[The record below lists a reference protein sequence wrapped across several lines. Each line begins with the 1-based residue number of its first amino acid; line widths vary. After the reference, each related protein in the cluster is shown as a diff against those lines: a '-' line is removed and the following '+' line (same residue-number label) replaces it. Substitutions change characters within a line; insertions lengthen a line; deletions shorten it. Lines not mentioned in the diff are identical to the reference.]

1 MDNDVTGAATRS
13 LREAKG
19 LTQEELAA
27 RIHVSAKTVS
37 KWETGR
43 GFPDVSLLEPAAM
56 ALGISVIE
64 LLSGCAVH
72 NRNRSAN
79 MLRGRLYVC
88 PICGNVIHAA
98 GEAFLSHLLF
108 VSFSHISLKKQV

>member
-1 MDNDVTGAATRS
+1 MDNDVTGAAIRS

-43 GFPDVSLLEPAAM
+43 SFPT
-56 ALGISVIE
+56 SVCWNPRQWRWE
-64 LLSGCAVH
+64 S
-72 NRNRSAN
+72 
-79 MLRGRLYVC
+79 
-88 PICGNVIHAA
+88 
-98 GEAFLSHLLF
+98 
-108 VSFSHISLKKQV
+108 Q